1 MAGSLVRDAFAHHT
15 WATKRLA
22 QACLKLTPEQLTAG
36 VPGTYG
42 SILETMRHIVADDWF
57 YLGVLIGRRP
67 AFESDPHTMDI
78 AELSV
83 AVDILEADWAGL
95 LAGHLD
101 PDVIVKEVDDED
113 GFQRDA
119 TVGLHL
125 AQALHHG
132 NEHRAH
138 VCTAFTILGVEP
150 PGVSVFQFGLETGR
164 SAEVYPQSD
173 GRG

>member
-22 QACLKLTPEQLTAG
+22 QACLKLTPEQLTAE
-36 VPGTYG
+36 VTGTYG

-57 YLGVLIGRRP
+57 YLGVLTGRRP
-67 AFESDPHTMDI
+67 AFESDPHTMDT
-78 AELSV
+78 AGLSV
-83 AVDILEADWAGL
+83 AVDILEADWAAFV
-95 LAGHLD
+95 AGDLD
-101 PDVIVKEVDDED
+101 PDAMVHELDEGD

-132 NEHRAH
+132 NEHRTQI
-138 VCTAFTILGVEP
+138 CTAFTILGLEP
-150 PGVSVFQFGLETGR
+150 PKLSVFGFGLETGR
-164 SAEVYPQSD
+164 SVEVLPPS
-173 GRG
+173 